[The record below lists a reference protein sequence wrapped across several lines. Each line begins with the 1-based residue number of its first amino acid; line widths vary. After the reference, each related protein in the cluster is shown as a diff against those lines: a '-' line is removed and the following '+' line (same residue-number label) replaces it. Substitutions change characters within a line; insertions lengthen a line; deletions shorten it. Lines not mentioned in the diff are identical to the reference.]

1 MIGYV
6 KIERCSRSRSW
17 YESLIGQ
24 WYPVYRDE
32 GIEWETYELT
42 GHKNYILKEDV
53 SYVVNEQITKKQ

>member
-42 GHKNYILKEDV
+42 GHKNYILKEDTTDEFDV
-53 SYVVNEQITKKQ
+53 EITKKQ